1 MGPEQVISN
10 VQQRGTGYIQ
20 LSGNGEKTNIH
31 LNANPIYIY
40 GLCAC
45 HTLYRNQIESPFVHF
60 FLSHPSIDIDIYK
73 YIYNHIVYTLRSA
86 AKSRMPIWKAM
97 EERCG
102 TMWHDGVR
110 HTHIPRCS
118 IYEYIFVRI
127 FDRIKCEERA
137 PIQDIK
143 KRHSFWFAI
152 QLMGAHMQKHPQHT
166 LDSHVTCN
174 TFGQRNTAQH
184 HRFPYIIDDQPIIIP
199 CSFFVFCNQTTIDF
213 IRFIDCPHFR
223 L

>member
-1 MGPEQVISN
+1 MVCAPVIHSIAIKSN
-10 VQQRGTGYIQ
+10 RL
-20 LSGNGEKTNIH
+20 LSTSFSR
-31 LNANPIYIY
+31 
-40 GLCAC
+40 
-45 HTLYRNQIESPFVHF
+45 T
-60 FLSHPSIDIDIYK
+60 HPSISIYINI
-73 YIYNHIVYTLRSA
+73 YIIISYTLFGQQQ
-86 AKSRMPIWKAM
+86 KAGCQY
-97 EERCG
+97 ERRWRNDVARCG

-110 HTHIPRCS
+110 HMHIPRCS